1 MRVRGL
7 VGAGCVRAGALAA
20 MTAAAGGCA
29 IEMMTTPAVLEGQ
42 PRDYFSASV
51 APDRIDV
58 PVFVAHA
65 RREDPEAT
73 QLDRR
78 FTTDLSRS
86 LHLGRVPVRI
96 GEALP
101 PEQVLDLSLREK
113 RERVVRLDA
122 SYDEYVSYGLLGHG
136 SHSHHEGDR
145 FDQQDDLVRLLT
157 HEKPDTR
164 FGDDAFAHAINDEL
178 DRRGST
184 TITLYVHGFNTRFI
198 DNLCRSGELSH
209 YLGRDGTMIS
219 FQWPSKARVASY
231 FVDKAT
237 SRNVLRQLR
246 ALLVFLA
253 DRTDAT
259 QIDIIGHSA
268 GTLVV
273 METLRHLSLIY
284 ANAPDEELR
293 ERLKIGQV
301 VLAAPDIGREEAITA
316 AMDGAARVTQGLT
329 IYFSQLDNALNL
341 SRFLYGEERLGF
353 ASRLVPLPL
362 EGGEIGLHQMT
373 VDEDLVPDTL
383 DAVLAQ
389 HNIHAIDA
397 TTAQK
402 GFSLSFFGHDYFAHN
417 PYVSSDIIL
426 FLKHGNTPAD
436 RLLELRHAT
445 RGGEP
450 DQDGASWY
458 YSFPDDLKAYRQR
471 VPSLAPTPDPP
482 TPAVENDSPDTPS
495 RP

>member
-1 MRVRGL
+1 
-7 VGAGCVRAGALAA
+7 
-20 MTAAAGGCA
+20 
-29 IEMMTTPAVLEGQ
+29 MTTPAVLEGQ
-42 PRDYFSASV
+42 EPGYFAASV

-65 RREDPEAT
+65 RRENPDAT
-73 QLDRR
+73 QLDQR

-96 GEALP
+96 GEAMP
-101 PEQVLDLSLREK
+101 AEDVLDLSLQEK
-113 RERVVRLDA
+113 RKQPVLLDA
-122 SYDEYVSYGLLGHG
+122 SFDEYVNYGILGHG
-136 SHSHHEGDR
+136 THGDDDSDDR
-145 FDQQDDLVRLLT
+145 FDQQDDLIRLLT
-157 HEKPDTR
+157 HEKPGTR
-164 FGDDAFAHAINDEL
+164 FGDDAFARAINDEL
-178 DRRGST
+178 ARRGST
-184 TITLYVHGFNTRFI
+184 TITIYVHGFNTRFI

-209 YLGRDGTMIS
+209 YLGQDGTMIS

-253 DRTDAT
+253 DKTDAT

-273 METLRHLSLIY
+273 METLRHLSLI
-284 ANAPDEELR
+284 NAYVPDDELQAK
-293 ERLKIGQV
+293 LKIGQV

-316 AMDGAARVTQGLT
+316 AMDGAARVTQGMT

-353 ASRLVPLPL
+353 ASRLVPLPI
-362 EGGEIGLHQMT
+362 EIDGLVEPQMT
-373 VDEDLVPDTL
+373 VDADEVPDTL
-383 DAVLAQ
+383 DAVLAS

-436 RLLELRHAT
+436 RLLELRHAA
-445 RGGEP
+445 REDSP
-450 DQDGASWY
+450 DGQDASWY
-458 YSFPDDLKAYRQR
+458 YSFPDDLKGYRQDVLR
-471 VPSLAPTPDPP
+471 LAPS
-482 TPAVENDSPDTPS
+482 ND
-495 RP
+495 